1 MMKFFGKNKPT
12 FTNHI
17 KISEPYI
24 VPVFSDKPKYT
35 LSDHDIKVI
44 ENFLEKDSP
53 VMEFDEIC
61 AIVKMQL
68 AIYSY
73 IMVPR
78 CVLNCNDLKGE
89 NKDAKNK

>member
-17 KISEPYI
+17 KISESYI
-24 VPVFSDKPKYT
+24 IPVFSDKPKYT

-44 ENFLEKDSP
+44 ENFLEKDNP
-53 VMEFDEIC
+53 VMEFDEIR

-68 AIYSY
+68 TIYSH

-78 CVLNCNDLKGE
+78 CILNYNDLKGE
-89 NKDAKNK
+89 NKDAKN

>member
-53 VMEFDEIC
+53 VMEFDEIR